1 MDIFYVHL
9 RTDIEKKV
17 GFKINTTTDVKSF
30 LAILQENTNDPI
42 SLSTLRRF
50 WNLIPMRKSNNF
62 TLDILAK
69 FLEYASYQEYVKKK
83 NEYEKWYADAALQK
97 LKLKKNLTADDFQ
110 FLNEIIEKSESNTV
124 FISLFEHAFYNEKWD
139 YCTALFDENNI
150 SCFRNKLPINHF
162 QTNIAYI
169 LFIFLYGISREI
181 FENSI
186 EKLVTNKNFRQNVIY
201 IHIDILGLNKRYGI
215 ILEKLEKISLNSEEQ
230 LFLKLLSGLKL
241 YLNKSKVLLPE
252 INIPATKELQSLPD
266 VLVGR
271 FYGYQMLCAAQN
283 QNKEKEEIIW
293 SDFLF
298 FIKKETHIRQ
308 YFHEFVH
315 ALLLLKKI
323 QKLNYLLVNYF
334 EEIIDKLHMHS
345 YLDLFI
351 YNLVD
356 VMVSYTNKD
365 LKRAQHIFKNLDTT
379 ISKYGA
385 AYNDYYLIFYKITK
399 YHLATNYEEKKLSKE
414 EYHKHVSL
422 TKFKVF
428 DELYLETYFSI

>member
-1 MDIFYVHL
+1 MDIFQAHL

-30 LAILQENTNDPI
+30 FTILQKHTIDPI

-62 TLDILAK
+62 TLDVLAK
-69 FLEYASYQEYVKKK
+69 FLEYASYQDYVKKK
-83 NEYEKWYADAALQK
+83 NEYEKWYVDAKLQN
-97 LKLKKNLTADDFQ
+97 LKLKKKLTVNDFQ
-110 FLNEIIEKSESNTV
+110 FLSELIEKSESNTF
-124 FISLFEHAFYNEKWD
+124 FISLFENAFYNQKWD
-139 YCTALFDENNI
+139 YCNALFDEKNI
-150 SCFRNKLPINHF
+150 SCFKNKLPINHF

-169 LFIFLYGISREI
+169 LFMFLYGISKES
-181 FENSI
+181 FVTSI
-186 EKLVTNKNFRQNVIY
+186 EKLVTNKNFRENVIY
-201 IHIDILGLNKRYGI
+201 IYIDIMGLNKRYGI
-215 ILEKLEKISLNSEEQ
+215 ILEKIEKVSLSSDEQ

-241 YLNKSKVLLPE
+241 YLNKSKELLPE
-252 INIPATKELQSLPD
+252 INKPTKKELQSLPE

-271 FYGYQMLCAAQN
+271 FYGYQMLSAAQN
-283 QNKEKEEIIW
+283 QNKEKEEIVW
-293 SDFLF
+293 NDFLS

-315 ALLLLKKI
+315 ALLLLKRI
-323 QKLNYLLVNYF
+323 QKLNYLLDNYF

-351 YNLVD
+351 YNLID
-356 VMVSYTNKD
+356 VMVSYKNKD
-365 LKRAQHIFKNLDTT
+365 LKRTHHIFENLDTS

-399 YHLATNYEEKKLSKE
+399 YHLATNYKEKQLFKD
-414 EYHKHVSL
+414 EYLQHVAL
-422 TKFKVF
+422 AKFKVF
-428 DELYLETYFSI
+428 DELYLESFFG